1 MKMSILKIATATAL
15 MFGSYAFG
23 ADLGEKDLGEISKA
37 KNNMK
42 FAREYHKKNLSVKGK
57 ISSFKINK
65 TNSIIWIKVGEV
77 FVGCYIAPNDT
88 MYDYL
93 EVLTMVTM
101 KGKISNKT
109 AEGNLLLFRGCT
121 ISK

>member
-65 TNSIIWIKVGEV
+65 TNSII
-77 FVGCYIAPNDT
+77 
-88 MYDYL
+88 
-93 EVLTMVTM
+93 
-101 KGKISNKT
+101 
-109 AEGNLLLFRGCT
+109 
-121 ISK
+121 